1 MTDSNIIILDNP
13 TQGVDIGAKAE
24 IYQLIGQLAEQGKAI
39 VVLSSEVPEIL
50 KICNRVYVMHRGTI
64 VAPNGRNGTLLIGEP
79 FSEPHSFVEQVNS
92 SGWGC
97 AGSTGFV
104 NNDTLMKD
112 I

>member
-1 MTDSNIIILDNP
+1 MEGMELFSW
-13 TQGVDIGAKAE
+13 
-24 IYQLIGQLAEQGKAI
+24 
-39 VVLSSEVPEIL
+39 
-50 KICNRVYVMHRGTI
+50 
-64 VAPNGRNGTLLIGEP
+64 GR
-79 FSEPHSFVEQVNS
+79 FEPHSFVEQVNS